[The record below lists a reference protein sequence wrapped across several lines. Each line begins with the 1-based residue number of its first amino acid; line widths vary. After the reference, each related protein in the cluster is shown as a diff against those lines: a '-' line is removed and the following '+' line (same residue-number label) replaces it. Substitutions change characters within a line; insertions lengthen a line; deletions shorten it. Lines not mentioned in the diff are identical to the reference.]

1 MGLCDFVSKS
11 SKLGVPTNDWGI
23 MGSEIKALFRMVNV
37 PVKELRG
44 IAITMNKLEDVEN
57 LKKIRQMRLPFNQVK
72 GITSMKKIRPPN
84 HLL

>member
-1 MGLCDFVSKS
+1 
-11 SKLGVPTNDWGI
+11 
-23 MGSEIKALFRMVNV
+23 MVNV

-57 LKKIRQMRLPFNQVK
+57 LKKIRQMRLPFNQLK